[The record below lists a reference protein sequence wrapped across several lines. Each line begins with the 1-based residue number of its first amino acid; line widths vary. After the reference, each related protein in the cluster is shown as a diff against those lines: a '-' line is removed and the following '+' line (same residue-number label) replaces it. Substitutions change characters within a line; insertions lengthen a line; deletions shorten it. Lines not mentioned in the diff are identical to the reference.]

1 MNPTHAADLAFDL
14 IFGCQTIVTG
24 LFKTQLADGIMG
36 MNSRPETFWAQMFN
50 AGKMGDNKAFALCFA
65 RQPTAAREG
74 TESGALTL
82 GGADGRLHESPMVFT
97 SQASKGRSEFFSVKV
112 RRVMLRDGLA
122 GESAQ
127 SENVNVNEGV
137 KVLDIAASS
146 LNSGGVIVDSGTT
159 DTYWNRA
166 IASEFNKVFA
176 QVSGGRQHNNNPI
189 ALTDEELAALP
200 TILFQLES
208 DAATNPDVTD
218 PFHTVGLAGALDP
231 KNPYDVI
238 LAFPPSHYMEYD
250 PSDGKYTSR
259 FYPTEG
265 SGSVLGANAMM
276 GHDVF
281 FDVDN
286 DRIGW
291 AESSCDY
298 TTLVTESGYD
308 FQITGMIKDVQTVG
322 NSGAAPS
329 SDCSS
334 YSSGVKCNKAEG
346 CSWYFGKCSKTNDDA
361 PPEDAPTPTVSPTS
375 IADLDPPGRPPPE
388 GVVDD
393 DDKGI
398 VEDAVEAEKEFLDA
412 CSTPA
417 CQYPVIFGLVI
428 ALITGCCLS
437 YCCIRM
443 RGNSSGNNSE
453 RYKYARAP
461 GETVEIELTN
471 GNHDGSQHSHE
482 SFKDEPDEE
491 LSSENGNGNGGGSV
505 NGSYRDE
512 PEFEGDFA

>member
-1 MNPTHAADLAFDL
+1 MSYAEGSRWTAYEGVDKCYVAGPHEIPLVSTQAGTTTTVDDLNPTHAADLAFDL

-146 LNSGGVIVDSGTT
+146 LNSGGVIVNSGTT

-218 PFHTVGLAGALDP
+218 PFHTVGGFHRATCC
-231 KNPYDVI
+231 
-238 LAFPPSHYMEYD
+238 S
-250 PSDGKYTSR
+250 
-259 FYPTEG
+259 
-265 SGSVLGANAMM
+265 SG
-276 GHDVF
+276 
-281 FDVDN
+281 
-286 DRIGW
+286 
-291 AESSCDY
+291 
-298 TTLVTESGYD
+298 T
-308 FQITGMIKDVQTVG
+308 
-322 NSGAAPS
+322 APS
-329 SDCSS
+329 ADRSS
-334 YSSGVKCNKAEG
+334 RLAARRPG
-346 CSWYFGKCSKTNDDA
+346 CA
-361 PPEDAPTPTVSPTS
+361 R
-375 IADLDPPGRPPPE
+375 GRRWHRPWW
-388 GVVDD
+388 
-393 DDKGI
+393 
-398 VEDAVEAEKEFLDA
+398 
-412 CSTPA
+412 
-417 CQYPVIFGLVI
+417 
-428 ALITGCCLS
+428 
-437 YCCIRM
+437 
-443 RGNSSGNNSE
+443 
-453 RYKYARAP
+453 
-461 GETVEIELTN
+461 
-471 GNHDGSQHSHE
+471 
-482 SFKDEPDEE
+482 
-491 LSSENGNGNGGGSV
+491 
-505 NGSYRDE
+505 
-512 PEFEGDFA
+512 